1 MITSVALKSYS
12 VKDLAELAKSHG
24 LAGWHAMK
32 KDQLIRAIVKARTAK
47 KPVAKA
53 TKKKAP
59 PARPTAAKKP
69 PRPTAKPAARRA
81 AAKVVSKAV
90 AKKPSKTKVTSEKVT
105 RKIHAAHEKKES
117 RKDLSH
123 RPLVVNGNS
132 AKATDAKHQPAKNGK
147 SMKEKDRIVLM
158 VRDPYW
164 LHCTWEVTR
173 NTVMRAQSAMSEH
186 WHTAKPIL
194 RLLEVDAGTT
204 TSTAEKNVRE
214 IEVHGG
220 VQNWYIE
227 IQNPPKSHRVELGYK
242 AANGKWFSIVRS
254 NVVTS
259 PAPGGSDFI
268 DENWNAI
275 ARDYEKIY
283 ALSGGYNEERTSSG
297 ELQELF
303 EERLRRPMGPTS
315 ARYGVGAERLINR
328 HKNFHFHV
336 DAEILV
342 FGSTSPDAHVTL
354 SGEPVKLRPDGTFTV
369 RLAMPDRRQ
378 VIPAVSA
385 SADGVEK
392 RTVVL
397 AVERNTKVLEPM
409 MNEQNND

>member
-1 MITSVALKSYS
+1 LITSVALKAYS

-24 LAGWHAMK
+24 LAGWHSMK
-32 KDQLIRAIVKARTAK
+32 KDQLIRAIVKARTKKTAPKTTKKKTAPARPAAK
-47 KPVAKA
+47 LPVRRAATTRSLAKSVAKKA
-53 TKKKAP
+53 TKP
-59 PARPTAAKKP
+59 
-69 PRPTAKPAARRA
+69 
-81 AAKVVSKAV
+81 
-90 AKKPSKTKVTSEKVT
+90 TSEKIT
-105 RKIHAAHEKKES
+105 RKIHAAHESKES
-117 RKDLSH
+117 RKDLSQH
-123 RPLVVNGNS
+123 VARANGGS
-132 AKATDAKHQPAKNGK
+132 AASKIEKNVATAKNGK
-147 SMKEKDRIVLM
+147 AHKEKDRIVLM

-164 LHCTWEVTR
+164 LHCTWEVMR
-173 NTVMRAQSAMSEH
+173 STVIRAQSAMSEH

-194 RLLEVDAGTT
+194 RLLEVDAGAT

-242 AANGKWFSIVRS
+242 ASNGKWFSIARS
-254 NVVTS
+254 NMVTS
-259 PAPGGSDFI
+259 PAPGSSDFI

-275 ARDYEKIY
+275 ARDYEKVY

-409 MNEQNND
+409 VNEQNND